1 MSDLMDNQNQ
11 DEINKIKAK
20 IMYDELIVKYDCIKH
35 DDKEENVIKKIIELN
50 FDEEKIKKYY
60 VLPHSIIDELYNS
73 NSIGCANFDE
83 EDMIKKLRE
92 FNCDEK
98 KILEWIENII
108 INGEE

>member
-60 VLPHSIIDELYNS
+60 VFPHSIIDELYN
-73 NSIGCANFDE
+73 NSIGCGNFDE
-83 EDMIKKLRE
+83 EKMIKKLRE

-108 INGEE
+108 IGGEE